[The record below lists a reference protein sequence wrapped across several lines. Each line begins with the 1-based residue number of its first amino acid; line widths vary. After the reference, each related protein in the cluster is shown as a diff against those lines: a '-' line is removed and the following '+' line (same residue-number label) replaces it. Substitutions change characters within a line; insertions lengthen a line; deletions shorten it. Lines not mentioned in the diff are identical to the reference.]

1 MASIRCCKWIICV
14 CVCFFPFERISY
26 WRCTFNIF
34 IWDKISHWWF
44 SQLEVIPYVPYK
56 QNAFSIVSIPQM
68 PSSDCIV
75 SSCIVQLMAY
85 SQPKKN
91 LFILNINTHSLKS
104 LKLHS
109 KLNFHWKLAKIDA
122 VNRCTLCVIFSRSNE
137 NESENKQQRAFRK
150 KKKSKNTCKWAYK
163 ETYSHMLHYL
173 WSIVARA
180 DVYIYHGNDLI
191 GDAGLD
197 KRQIHMWIQYFIHF
211 IPIYHNFS
219 VVYAHNRTICFV
231 L

>member
-150 KKKSKNTCKWAYK
+150 KKRKVKTHANGHIKKHTVTCFIIYEALLP
-163 ETYSHMLHYL
+163 ELM
-173 WSIVARA
+173 
-180 DVYIYHGNDLI
+180 YIYIMGMIL
-191 GDAGLD
+191 
-197 KRQIHMWIQYFIHF
+197 
-211 IPIYHNFS
+211 
-219 VVYAHNRTICFV
+219 
-231 L
+231 